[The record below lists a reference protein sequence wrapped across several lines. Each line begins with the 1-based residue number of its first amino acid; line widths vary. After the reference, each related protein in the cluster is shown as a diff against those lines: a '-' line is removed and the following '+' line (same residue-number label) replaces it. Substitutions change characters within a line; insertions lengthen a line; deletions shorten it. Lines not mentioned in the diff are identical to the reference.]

1 MSSKV
6 LETTLREQLL
16 TCIICED
23 QYCDPR
29 TLQCLHTFCLN
40 CIKRW
45 SSNRGSGD
53 NVQCPTC
60 RQVTDLISIGGA
72 NCLPKSFVLENLR
85 ETIERF
91 ENAFCPDEPQQCHYC
106 AAKVT
111 CKVCNYHL
119 CEHCSQMHRLD
130 PNTKEHRLIRLEQKL
145 IRLDQPPLL
154 KEVPKLTRS
163 LTVAEDLENR
173 GNNGLLGFP
182 FIRSRSSDRSKG
194 SSKFRTSE
202 RARSAERDARTNSQT
217 ATSYMERGNSTH
229 WIIAAFTFPVPDLS
243 GVGGLTPL
251 VFQPLSLY

>member
-91 ENAFCPDEPQQCHYC
+91 ENAFCPDELQQCHYC

-145 IRLDQPPLL
+145 IRLDQPVS
-154 KEVPKLTRS
+154 KEVPKLTR
-163 LTVAEDLENR
+163 VV
-173 GNNGLLGFP
+173 
-182 FIRSRSSDRSKG
+182 
-194 SSKFRTSE
+194 
-202 RARSAERDARTNSQT
+202 NSC
-217 ATSYMERGNSTH
+217 
-229 WIIAAFTFPVPDLS
+229 
-243 GVGGLTPL
+243 
-251 VFQPLSLY
+251 